1 MKAICTKPDVKCVS
15 FKEMADWMDAQDP
28 KVLAQLRQL
37 DPGES
42 PDWSTF
48 IK

>member
-1 MKAICTKPDVKCVS
+1 
-15 FKEMADWMDAQDP
+15 MADWLDVQDP

-37 DPGES
+37 DPGQV
-42 PDWSTF
+42 PDWSTI